1 MRDIDQRLNTYAD
14 DVTGTRLAPVGD
26 IIRRGRRRRAVY
38 AASTAAV
45 AGTLAI
51 GAVLLV
57 GPALHSRPPAAGA
70 PHSSGS
76 QLPATAET
84 HPAESGGPLVTVYR
98 YTCCAAADV
107 DRVYH
112 PGDTVVLHWSA
123 VARPTHAHDGRVS
136 LGAGMS
142 GPFPD
147 AASVKSL
154 APLHDGQS
162 AVKLAA
168 TPVDVSL
175 SAGGSPVSRIRIPR
189 GTPPGYYDLGTTEEP
204 ATGDPCWAARDCEHQ
219 IVSGASI
226 VRVSD

>member
-1 MRDIDQRLNTYAD
+1 MRDIDQRVNTYVD
-14 DVTGTRLAPVGD
+14 DVTGTRLVPVGG

-51 GAVLLV
+51 GAVLVV
-57 GPALHSRPPAAGA
+57 GPAVHSVRPPAGA

-76 QLPATAET
+76 QAAATAEA
-84 HPAESGGPLVTVYR
+84 HPAESGGPLLTVYQ
-98 YTCCAAADV
+98 YTCCTATDV
-107 DRVYH
+107 DRMYH

-123 VARPTHAHDGRVS
+123 VAGPTPAHDGRVS

-154 APLHDGQS
+154 APLHDGHS
-162 AVKLAA
+162 TVKLAA

-175 SAGGSPVSRIRIPR
+175 SAGGSPVSRILIPR

-204 ATGDPCWAARDCEHQ
+204 ATGDPCWAARDCEQ
-219 IVSGASI
+219 RIVSGASI
-226 VRVSD
+226 IRVSA